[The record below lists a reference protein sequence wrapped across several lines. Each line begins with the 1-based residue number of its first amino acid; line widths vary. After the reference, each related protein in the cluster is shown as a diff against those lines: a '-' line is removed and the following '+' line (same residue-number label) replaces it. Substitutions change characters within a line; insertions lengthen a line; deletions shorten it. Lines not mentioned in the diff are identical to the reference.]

1 MPDEWKYKNNYKI
14 LKITKNNNLL
24 KLYNTGKFYLNNIK
38 GFTLKNK
45 FNYAKYNFIGEYGG
59 KSSWTEFLFLYDLPD
74 YPNKINITI
83 NDLDKNYINLINYII
98 KNFYPNELNNNNL
111 DWFVYNNLNI
121 FYLLLKQRIDLKQ
134 SVSTFNNDL
143 KLFSK
148 IMKIAFNNEHELYK
162 KYSQLQTDFNKII
175 IEKESGKNTL
185 NKYEIT
191 KFIDFD
197 KLLEIRDKLEKE
209 WRDNI
214 EINSNIV
221 WELHYKMLLLSAY
234 VLTPPTRKELMETKF
249 IFNDNNFNN
258 NFDYVYIPKNGY
270 VQYIFNK
277 TKKNKKSEKYIIGYS
292 KESKIKLSNLFKE
305 SYKLYKREWVF
316 PLLKNINK
324 KSTIYNV
331 NKIMENLIKNPKIGV
346 NMIRSSYISWRSNN
360 NVNYNDMKDDAIKL
374 RNSINTQMKDYRK
387 INNNTNLKI
396 EFNNY
401 NIIENNNKISEYK
414 KQYYKDNKT
423 HLLNKRREYIKNNKN
438 KINAMYHINNFNKYG
453 KVPSKNMI
461 LKWKLY
467 KDNNGNW
474 LTEF

>member
-1 MPDEWKYKNNYKI
+1 MPDEWKYKDNYKL
-14 LKITKNNNLL
+14 LKINKNNNLIT
-24 KLYNTGKFYLNNIK
+24 LYNTGKFYLNNIK

-59 KSSWTEFLFLYDLPD
+59 KSSWTESLFLYDLFD
-74 YPNKINITI
+74 YPKNINITI
-83 NDLDKNYINLINYII
+83 DDLDKNYINLINYII
-98 KNFYPNELNNNNL
+98 KNFYPQYFNNNNL
-111 DWFVYNNLNI
+111 DWFVINNLEI

-148 IMKIAFNNEHELYK
+148 IMKIAFNNQHELYK

-191 KFIDFD
+191 KFINFE

-214 EINSNIV
+214 EIDSNKV

-249 IFNDNNFNN
+249 IFNHKNIDKNI
-258 NFDYVYIPKNGY
+258 DYIYIPNKGY
-270 VQYIFNK
+270 IQYIFNK
-277 TKKNKKSEKYIIGYS
+277 IKKNKKSEKYVIGYS

-324 KSTIYNV
+324 KSSIYNV
-331 NKIMENLIKNPKIGV
+331 NKIMENIIKNPKIGV

-360 NVNYNDMKDDAIKL
+360 NINYNDMKDDAIKL

-387 INNNTNLKI
+387 INNNNNIKI
-396 EFNNY
+396 ELNNI
-401 NIIENNNKISEYK
+401 NIIDNNNKISHYK
-414 KQYYKDNKT
+414 KQYYKKNKNY
-423 HLLNKRREYIKNNKN
+423 LLKKRQDYIKENKN
-438 KINAMYHINNFNKYG
+438 KINAMYHINNFNKFNKIPKDYII
-453 KVPSKNMI
+453 K
-461 LKWKLY
+461 KWKLY

-474 LTEF
+474 LTQF